1 MKIYLIHYHYR
12 IFVYNTYIISQSICK
27 HALYEQSICEEETYA
42 YHMPHMMCNKGV
54 KQPELILTLIIC
66 NLEQSIHIYFG
77 NSLRLCRHV
86 LLLFFQMVLIVN
98 RFENHQ
104 V

>member
-1 MKIYLIHYHYR
+1 MKY
-12 IFVYNTYIISQSICK
+12 VYNFQSICK
-27 HALYEQSICEEETYA
+27 HALYEQSICEEETCA

-86 LLLFFQMVLIVN
+86 LLLFLHMVLIVN
-98 RFENHQ
+98 SFEIYNLRGQ
-104 V
+104 GTLNFVSS